1 MDKGKKS
8 DLDIQREV
16 QDLRIGARVRKLRH
30 RRSLTLQDVSNI
42 SGLSKSLLSQIEN
55 DATAPPIAT
64 LIRIAKALGVT
75 IGYFFKE
82 VPTVRRISVVRK
94 DERRQ
99 LLGLPHNRPARS
111 GYHYQALSHPIA
123 NQHMEPFIVQFD
135 HKTADNQLYYHSGE
149 EFIFIQHGQLE
160 FKAGDRTILLET
172 GDSLYFDASIPH
184 CMRNIQSEATAL
196 VVIFEPE

>member
-1 MDKGKKS
+1 MDKGRKS

-64 LIRIAKALGVT
+64 LIRIANALGVT

-82 VPTVRRISVVRK
+82 VPTVRRKSVVRK
-94 DERRQ
+94 NERRQ
-99 LLGLPHNRPARS
+99 LLGLPHNRPARA
-111 GYHYQALSHPIA
+111 GYHYQALSHPIV
-123 NQHMEPFIVQFD
+123 NQHMEPFLVQFD
-135 HKTADNQLYYHSGE
+135 HKTGDNQLYYHSGKNL
-149 EFIFIQHGQLE
+149 FLSNTGNWN
-160 FKAGDRTILLET
+160 LL
-172 GDSLYFDASIPH
+172 I
-184 CMRNIQSEATAL
+184 
-196 VVIFEPE
+196 